1 MENKLPKPIVNQSNI
16 KKPNKKKNKLKV
28 QSINN
33 PRDKKKKKHCCCLK
47 CPVSRPKYF
56 SYGFQYFN
64 GDAHK
69 LI

>member
-33 PRDKKKKKHCCCLK
+33 PRDKKKKTLLLSK
-47 CPVSRPKYF
+47 VSCVKAKIF
-56 SYGFQYFN
+56 FIWLSIF
-64 GDAHK
+64 
-69 LI
+69 